1 MPRDTHLQ
9 EESLQGKRHK
19 DAAKARVRKGEKVL
33 KKNDS
38 QFGLKKSSRQT
49 DYNYLYHADTV
60 GATDETDE
68 TSP

>member
-9 EESLQGKRHK
+9 EESLWGKRHK
-19 DAAKARVRKGEKVL
+19 DAAKAWIHKGEKAL

-38 QFGLKKSSRQT
+38 QFGFKKSSRQT

-60 GATDETDE
+60 GATDET
-68 TSP
+68 SL

>member
-1 MPRDTHLQ
+1 MPQKH
-9 EESLQGKRHK
+9 EYAKEKRFW
-19 DAAKARVRKGEKVL
+19 
-33 KKNDS
+33 KKHDS